1 MKNASRVAIG
11 QMRDRSDTPSEEQQ
25 RLEDQRRLL
34 ARIKR
39 AIRRKTSGGVSELVV
54 VKEEDSLFLRGRCVS
69 FYCKQ
74 MAQHAALDFLDGE
87 QLINQIEVAPR

>member
-1 MKNASRVAIG
+1 MENATRVIG
-11 QMRDRSDTPSEEQQ
+11 QIKRVGSDPSPEQQ
-25 RLEDQRRLL
+25 QLEEERRLL

-39 AIRRKTSGGVSELVV
+39 AIRRKTNGGVSALSV
-54 VKEEDSLFLRGRCVS
+54 VKEEESLLLRGRCAS

-74 MAQHAALDFLDGE
+74 VAQHAALDFLDGE